1 MKIVVCVKQV
11 PDTEA
16 EKRLLP
22 DTLTVDRES
31 SNPVLNEMDEF
42 AIEEALKLAE
52 AHGGEVTVLTMG
64 PDGADAAVRKALSMG
79 ADAGILLTDPALAG
93 SDAVATSYALAQA
106 LGTTEY
112 DLVILG
118 SEASDAR
125 TSLVPAMLAER
136 LGLPQL
142 TFASKVEIDGTDITV
157 NRLTDYGHDVVK
169 AQLPAVVSVVEK
181 INEPRYPSFKGIMAA
196 KKKPVAQL
204 DTAAAGIDAA
214 LVGAGAAATAV
225 VDAAQRPPR
234 TAGVKVSDDGD
245 GGVKLAEFLSAKK
258 FI

>member
-42 AIEEALKLAE
+42 AIEEALKLVE

-64 PDGADAAVRKALSMG
+64 PENADTALRKALSMG
-79 ADAGILLTDPALAG
+79 ADAAIHLSDDALAG
-93 SDAVATSYALAQA
+93 SDAVATSYAIAQA

-112 DLVILG
+112 DLVIMG

-142 TFASKVEIDGTDITV
+142 TFASKVDIDGANIRIQ
-157 NRLTDYGHDVVK
+157 RLTDYGHDVVE
-169 AQLPAVVSVVEK
+169 ATLPAVVSVVEK

-196 KKKPVAQL
+196 KKKPVAKL
-204 DTAAAGIDAA
+204 DAAAAGIDAS
-214 LVGAGAAATAV
+214 LVGAGAATTAV
-225 VDAAQRPPR
+225 VDATVRPPR
-234 TAGVKVSDDGD
+234 SAGVKVKDEGN
-245 GGVKLAEFLSAKK
+245 GGVELAGFLSAQK